1 MQNPKYLVKN
11 ERMVRRYDLRNL
23 GSSLMDAFNLEYGIL
38 ATLWSLIT
46 RPGKSTKHYLSD
58 GRLKYFS
65 PFRLLILST
74 ALLLILIQSSD
85 MASNF
90 EEGFM
95 MSVEENNQ
103 GEAEAKKFEAQK
115 VAHRIALIFQEYFNI
130 LLWLYIPIISLF
142 TFLFNR
148 KKNLNYAEHVVFNT
162 YYTSVINLFSVILV
176 PGYFFGYESIMMY
189 IYLILSIGYFIWYYR
204 ELFEKSWG
212 RALLDTILASLISFT
227 IYSLGTGF
235 LIGAALASGIIPMN

>member
-46 RPGKSTKHYLSD
+46 KPGESTKHYLSD

-74 ALLLILIQSSD
+74 ALLLILIQGSD

-95 MSVEENNQ
+95 LGVEGNGNTVE
-103 GEAEAKKFEAQK
+103 EAKKIKAEQF
-115 VAHRIALIFQEYFNI
+115 AHRVSNLFMEYFNI

-148 KKNLNYAEHVVFNT
+148 KKSLNYAEHIVFNT
-162 YYTSVINLFSVILV
+162 YYTSVINLVSIIIV
-176 PGYFFGYESIMMY
+176 PGYYFGYESIVMY
-189 IYLILSIGYFIWYYR
+189 IYLAITLAYFIWYYR
-204 ELFEKSWG
+204 ELFDKTWG
-212 RALLDTILASLISFT
+212 RALLDTLLSTLIAFT
-227 IYSLGTGF
+227 IYGLGMGF
-235 LIGAALASGIIPMN
+235 LLGAGIASGIIPMS

>member
-74 ALLLILIQSSD
+74 ALLLILIQGSD

-95 MSVEENNQ
+95 LGVEGNGNTVE
-103 GEAEAKKFEAQK
+103 EAKKIEAER
-115 VAHRIALIFQEYFNI
+115 VAHRISNLFVEYFNI
-130 LLWLYIPIISLF
+130 LLWLYIPIISFF

-148 KKNLNYAEHVVFNT
+148 KKSLNYAEHIVFNT
-162 YYTSVINLFSVILV
+162 YYTSVINLFSIIIV
-176 PGYFFGYESIMMY
+176 PGYYFGYESIVMY
-189 IYLILSIGYFIWYYR
+189 IYLAITLAYFIWYYR
-204 ELFEKSWG
+204 ELFDKTWG
-212 RALLDTILASLISFT
+212 RALLDTLLSTLIAFT
-227 IYSLGTGF
+227 IYGLGMGF
-235 LIGAALASGIIPMN
+235 LLGAGIASGIIPMT